1 MAVHKSASLI
11 LVKETKEGEKSFVG
25 ENTATLLHIFRV
37 RGDVCKGNIRLK
49 SQWALETTNQV
60 RSLFSDTKPSQTDS
74 TQIITT

>member
-11 LVKETKEGEKSFVG
+11 LVKETKEGGKSFVG

-49 SQWALETTNQV
+49 SQWALETTNEV

>member
-11 LVKETKEGEKSFVG
+11 LVKETKGGKSFVG

-49 SQWALETTNQV
+49 SQWALETTNEV